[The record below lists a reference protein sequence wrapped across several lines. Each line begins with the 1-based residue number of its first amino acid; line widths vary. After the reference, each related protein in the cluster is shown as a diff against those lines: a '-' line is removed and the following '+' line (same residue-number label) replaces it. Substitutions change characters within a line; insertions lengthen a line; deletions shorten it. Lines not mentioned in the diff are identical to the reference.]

1 MRLNSMR
8 YQILFLLWSAMP
20 SGRAR
25 KKRFFAMISF
35 SALGSSV
42 ALHVSSSAGVRVLSI
57 SEARAAS
64 HSASLV
70 HISSI

>member
-1 MRLNSMR
+1 
-8 YQILFLLWSAMP
+8 MP

-35 SALGSSV
+35 SAFGSSV
-42 ALHVSSSAGVRVLSI
+42 DLHVSSSAGVRVLSI